1 MEEKILFTV
10 KTKMDKEDYRKF
22 LYLATFKKSPI
33 IIPII
38 LLIAAIGAGIIAF
51 ENGNFNIIDF
61 LIAWVFMTLL
71 VFGTICFKVE
81 HKNKKIIKTDKI
93 GTFGTYETISFCE
106 DYVIVIND
114 SVEGKSKIRYE
125 QFYGLLESKE
135 YLIFYYNANMASL
148 IRKKDIEDEYK
159 TEIIRFLKEKLG
171 KSFRTI

>member
-1 MEEKILFTV
+1 MEEKILFTI

-81 HKNKKIIKTDKI
+81 HKNKKRIETDKI
-93 GTFGTYETISFCE
+93 GTFGTYQTISFCD
-106 DYVIVIND
+106 DYVIVIN
-114 SVEGKSKIRYE
+114 
-125 QFYGLLESKE
+125 
-135 YLIFYYNANMASL
+135 NANMASL